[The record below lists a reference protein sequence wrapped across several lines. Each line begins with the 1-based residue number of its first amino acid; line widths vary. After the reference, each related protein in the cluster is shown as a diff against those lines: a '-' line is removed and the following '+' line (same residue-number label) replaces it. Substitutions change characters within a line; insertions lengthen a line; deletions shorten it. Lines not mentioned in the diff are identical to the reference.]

1 MPRSFTATQWLP
13 VEHEIA
19 TPATYPPGNT
29 VKGLDHRP
37 DIHVAAAPLSPMTE
51 HSAAD
56 TQETEYAPALL
67 KAGMSLGGDQ
77 LPLRNVIDSPL
88 MVTAMQNL
96 DAAHE
101 TEISPFGAESR
112 LGVHLRPLNA
122 KIWPS
127 KFVATQN
134 LGVEHETLN
143 NRSLSVPVEVV
154 LYVVQECP
162 LNVTKALG
170 FPAISLA
177 PTAAQKVDVGHETLY
192 PSPAGAIG
200 AADDQT

>member
-77 LPLRNVIDSPL
+77 LPPWNVVESPVV
-88 MVTAMQNL
+88 VTAMQKL
-96 DAAHE
+96 VAEHE
-101 TEISPFGAESR
+101 TEISHFGAVPW
-112 LGVHLRPLNA
+112 LGVHFLPLNA
-122 KIWPS
+122 KI
-127 KFVATQN
+127 
-134 LGVEHETLN
+134 
-143 NRSLSVPVEVV
+143 
-154 LYVVQECP
+154 
-162 LNVTKALG
+162 
-170 FPAISLA
+170 
-177 PTAAQKVDVGHETLY
+177 
-192 PSPAGAIG
+192 
-200 AADDQT
+200 